1 MPRPDTKHI
10 AELDAALR
18 TWTIGT
24 PSSDSV
30 RKRVCT
36 AMQGLAG
43 LRIDSRVSITET
55 IKRAAKQC
63 PSEARRSLATVL
75 IRLVGM
81 DGFLSPQ
88 ELQACRLEIVGLV
101 EGSLPDLTKGIFQS
115 TDQNH
120 EKIDAIGR
128 IHRAACDHLDQLIQ
142 PFASLHDLARRRQT
156 IMQSMKHG
164 RAKNYLN
171 AFGYSA
177 VLPLV
182 DSVLGR
188 VASIE
193 NAEGHRLQATMTHLI
208 DDLPTQIRQCE
219 EIGTFV
225 STQYALPFL
234 ECVQSAATSM
244 NEELAAGFAC
254 TISVPSAAR
263 EIEKKYPLHIEGS
276 TIELSLVLNNDGPGV
291 AQNVST
297 YCVVDHSEIRNP
309 ETTLGTVEPGPFVV
323 TIQVRLTQPLT
334 SLQADVEVTWEVVGD
349 PRTYRETFTTIIRG
363 QRTDIDWARLASRQP
378 YSLEVAYDED
388 FYGRKDILN
397 RIVRRMTSEAMQSC
411 YISGQKRVGKSS
423 LARAV
428 QATLASRNA
437 IERYH
442 VLYLECG
449 EIMHASGEQTLAE
462 LGRQLEYH
470 FSRELNRDTTWESM
484 DYSSSLS
491 PLNRLL
497 DMLGREN
504 ANNRFVIIFDEFDEI
519 NESLYSYG
527 ELANTFFLNL
537 RTLASKPNVAF
548 VLVGAEKMP
557 YVMSS
562 QGERLNK
569 FDRESLDS
577 FDQETEWSD
586 FASLVRDPLDG
597 TITLHDRG
605 LRKLYALTDGH
616 PYFTK
621 ALCAQIYESAL
632 DSKDAEISD
641 IDVEKSAQR
650 LVGSLGINAFAHY
663 WRDGTRGGTE
673 EVEIASV
680 RRCRT
685 LVSWARTVRS
695 RARPTREE
703 IERHIYGGLRVDDLG
718 GELDDLCRRGVFRE
732 EAGQYWPAV
741 GLFGRWLSNGGFLRL
756 VDGQVGDQ
764 LEEKRQ
770 RDEDSAFVRA
780 DEVVELVRR
789 WPLYQGRR
797 LTEDMLRAW
806 IDQVETNVERR
817 QLFKM
822 LQNTRFVSDEHLL
835 EGFEAAYRNMSRRLP
850 VLMREKRSDRRQD
863 VLVTFVGGVSKS
875 GAHYAAQFAKA
886 SLITHAN
893 VVTAEKLAS
902 RLDPERA
909 DGIAAV
915 VIVDDMIGTGNT
927 LTSELERNQAV
938 FDELGVGARMPLFVC
953 VFSATS
959 EGEAKVRRHLDR
971 NFADSDL
978 EVYEPLDERHFAF
991 GEGRGFWDTDSEK
1004 QMAKALATDLGAR
1017 VDRRRPLGFR
1027 GQGLLLTFSR
1037 NCPNNSLPIL
1047 FGSGKG
1053 TRAWMPLFPRVQL

>member
-1 MPRPDTKHI
+1 MR
-10 AELDAALR
+10 
-18 TWTIGT
+18 
-24 PSSDSV
+24 
-30 RKRVCT
+30 
-36 AMQGLAG
+36 AM
-43 LRIDSRVSITET
+43 
-55 IKRAAKQC
+55 
-63 PSEARRSLATVL
+63 
-75 IRLVGM
+75 
-81 DGFLSPQ
+81 
-88 ELQACRLEIVGLV
+88 
-101 EGSLPDLTKGIFQS
+101 
-115 TDQNH
+115 NH
-120 EKIDAIGR
+120 GK
-128 IHRAACDHLDQLIQ
+128 
-142 PFASLHDLARRRQT
+142 
-156 IMQSMKHG
+156 
-164 RAKNYLN
+164 AKNYLVT
-171 AFGYSA
+171 FGHGA

-182 DSVLGR
+182 DSVLAR

-193 NAEGHRLQATMTHLI
+193 DAEGHRLQANMTHLL

-234 ECVQSAATSM
+234 ARVQSAANSM

-254 TISVPSAAR
+254 SISVPDAAK
-263 EIEKKYPLHIEGS
+263 EIDKKYPLHIKGS
-276 TIELSLVLNNDGPGV
+276 TIELSVVLNNDGPGV

-297 YCVVDHSEIRNP
+297 YCVVDHSEIKNP
-309 ETTLGTVEPGPFVV
+309 ETTLGTIEPGPFVV
-323 TIQVRLTQPLT
+323 TIQVELTQPLA

-349 PRTYRETFTTIIRG
+349 PRTHRETFTTVIRG

-388 FYGRKDILN
+388 FYGRRDVLN
-397 RIVRRMTSEAMQSC
+397 RILRRITSESMQSC

-428 QATLASRNA
+428 QARLARRNSK
-437 IERYH
+437 ERYC

-462 LGRQLEYH
+462 LGRQLEHH
-470 FSRELNRDTTWESM
+470 FSRELNRATRWESV

-497 DMLGREN
+497 DTLAREDPL
-504 ANNRFVIIFDEFDEI
+504 NRFVIIFDEFDEI

-537 RTLASKPNVAF
+537 RTLASKRNVAF

-586 FASLVRDPLDG
+586 FAALVRDPVDG
-597 TITLHDRG
+597 AIVLHDRG
-605 LRKLYALTDGH
+605 LRRLYGLTDGH

-632 DSKDAEISD
+632 NSKDAEISD
-641 IDVEKSAQR
+641 IDVEKAAQR
-650 LVGSLGINAFAHY
+650 LVVSLGMNAFAHY
-663 WRDGTRGGTE
+663 WRDGTRGGSE
-673 EVEIASV
+673 EAEIASV

-695 RARPTREE
+695 RTRPTREE
-703 IERHIYGGLRVDDLG
+703 IEQHIYGGLRVDDMG
-718 GELDDLCRRGVFRE
+718 VELDDLCRRGVFRE
-732 EAGQYWPAV
+732 DGGQYWPAV
-741 GLFGRWLSNGGFLRL
+741 ELFGLWLSNGGFLRL
-756 VDGQVGDQ
+756 IDGQVGDQ

-770 RDEDSAFVRA
+770 RDEDAAFVRA
-780 DEVVELVRR
+780 NEVVDLVGR

-806 IDQVETNVERR
+806 IDQVDTNVSRR

-835 EGFEAAYRNMSRRLP
+835 EGFEAAYRNISRRLP
-850 VLMREKRSDRRQD
+850 VLVRQKRSDRRQD
-863 VLVTFVGGVSKS
+863 VLVTFVGSVAKS

-886 SLITHAN
+886 SRISHSD
-893 VVTAEKLAS
+893 VVTLESLAS
-902 RLDPERA
+902 RFAPGRTD
-909 DGIAAV
+909 DIAAV
-915 VIVDDMIGTGNT
+915 VVVDDMIGTGNT
-927 LTSELERNQAV
+927 LTGELEGNKAQFV
-938 FDELGVGARMPLFVC
+938 ELGIGSRIPLFVC

-978 EVYEPLDERHFAF
+978 EVYEPLEERHFAF
-991 GEGRGFWDTDSEK
+991 GEGRGFWETDSEK

-1017 VDRRRPLGFR
+1017 VDKRRPLGFR

-1053 TRAWMPLFPRVQL
+1053 TSTWTPLFPRVQL